1 MLSDIFAIIRKV
13 VPDSDAG
20 AKLEAQIQ
28 ESYDKALIEGV
39 KADKD
44 IRLAEMQADN
54 WLQSRWRPISAL
66 IVFGAIFV
74 RFPLYHLLQLI
85 VNTYNL
91 NIYLPELEELPSDFY
106 LLATA
111 FVSIYAYGRSQEK
124 RFKG

>member
-39 KADKD
+39 KADKE
-44 IRLAEMQADN
+44 IRLAEMSSSN
-54 WLQSRWRPISAL
+54 WLQSRWRPIAAL
-66 IVFGAIFV
+66 IVFGALFV
-74 RFPLYHLLQLI
+74 RFPLYHTLLLA
-85 VNTYNL
+85 VNWFDL
-91 NIYLPELEELPSDFY
+91 PIYLPDLEDLPRDFY